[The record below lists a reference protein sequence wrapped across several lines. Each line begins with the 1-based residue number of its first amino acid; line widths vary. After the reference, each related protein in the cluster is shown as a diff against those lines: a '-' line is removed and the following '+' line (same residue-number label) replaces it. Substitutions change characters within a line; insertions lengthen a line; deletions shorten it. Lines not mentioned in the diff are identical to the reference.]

1 MISAGL
7 DDLRKRAH
15 NVSTKIPKSDL
26 YSLEVIGTKSTIG
39 GGSLPGETMDS
50 FGIQLKVNNPEQ
62 FALKIRTGSSPV
74 VPRIEDDTVI
84 FDLRT
89 VLQNDDE
96 TLIASI
102 AHSLKN

>member
-1 MISAGL
+1 M
-7 DDLRKRAH
+7 
-15 NVSTKIPKSDL
+15 
-26 YSLEVIGTKSTIG
+26 E
-39 GGSLPGETMDS
+39 S
-50 FGIQLKVNNPEQ
+50 FGIQLTVNNPEK
-62 FALKIRTGSSPV
+62 FARKIRTGSSPV
-74 VPRIEDDTVI
+74 VPRIENDAVI

>member
-1 MISAGL
+1 M
-7 DDLRKRAH
+7 RK
-15 NVSTKIPKSDL
+15 I
-26 YSLEVIGTKSTIG
+26 
-39 GGSLPGETMDS
+39 
-50 FGIQLKVNNPEQ
+50 IQLKVNNPEQ
-62 FALKIRTGSSPV
+62 FALKIRTGSSPI